1 MTRMVIGE
9 GDGMIAVADGTETEV
24 ETTTGMNVA
33 DGLCAMRTTRMII
46 QDVAAVSPCGVAT
59 HSFVSSVAVRSRPKP
74 ASTRLCGCSIGCSHS
89 LVQPQ
94 LPQHS
99 DEARSVVDALPP
111 IIVFQSSQTR

>member
-1 MTRMVIGE
+1 MATMVIGE
-9 GDGMIAVADGTETEV
+9 RDGMIAVADGTETEL

-33 DGLCAMRTTRMII
+33 DVLCATRTTTII
-46 QDVAAVSPCGVAT
+46 QDVAAVSPYGVAT

-74 ASTRLCGCSIGCSHS
+74 ASTRPCGCLIGCSHS

-111 IIVFQSSQTR
+111 IIAC